1 MVITRPPGQGCH
13 LQQQWNKFHHW
24 TKDRGHITMRIVRAP
39 TQTPVL
45 ILLTQPGHPAP
56 RPTPRSR
63 PARPSAPH
71 IGWWPQ
77 RGGEVKTTPRLLLAT
92 GLATVATQGYTA
104 EEMLSGARPRAAA
117 RVMFPPP
124 SVRHPSPAPH
134 ITTPLT
140 APPPPRP
147 PQLNFQSKLSTSRRN
162 WGCNG
167 PGIVLLCVSALVTP
181 NRLH

>member
-13 LQQQWNKFHHW
+13 LQQQRNKFPDW
-24 TKDRGHITMRIVRAP
+24 TKDRGHITMRSVRAP

-77 RGGEVKTTPRLLLAT
+77 RGGEVKTTPRLLPAT
-92 GLATVATQGYTA
+92 GLATLGYTA

-124 SVRHPSPAPH
+124 SVRHPSPAPTSPH
-134 ITTPLT
+134 LS
-140 APPPPRP
+140 PPRP
-147 PQLNFQSKLSTSRRN
+147 RPRPLS
-162 WGCNG
+162 
-167 PGIVLLCVSALVTP
+167 
-181 NRLH
+181 

>member
-1 MVITRPPGQGCH
+1 
-13 LQQQWNKFHHW
+13 
-24 TKDRGHITMRIVRAP
+24 MRIVRAP

-45 ILLTQPGHPAP
+45 ILLTQPPPAP

-92 GLATVATQGYTA
+92 GLATVATQGYTRRRCYQ
-104 EEMLSGARPRAAA
+104 EPDPELLLELCFRRPVCGIHHQLSTSPHLSPPR
-117 RVMFPPP
+117 
-124 SVRHPSPAPH
+124 
-134 ITTPLT
+134 
-140 APPPPRP
+140 PRP

-162 WGCNG
+162 
-167 PGIVLLCVSALVTP
+167 
-181 NRLH
+181 

>member
-13 LQQQWNKFHHW
+13 LQQQRNKFHHW

-77 RGGEVKTTPRLLLAT
+77 RGGEVKTTPRLLPAT
-92 GLATVATQGYTA
+92 GLATLLRRCYQEPDPELLLELCFRRPVCGIHHQLPTSPH
-104 EEMLSGARPRAAA
+104 LSPPRPR
-117 RVMFPPP
+117 
-124 SVRHPSPAPH
+124 
-134 ITTPLT
+134 
-140 APPPPRP
+140 PRP

-162 WGCNG
+162 WGYNG